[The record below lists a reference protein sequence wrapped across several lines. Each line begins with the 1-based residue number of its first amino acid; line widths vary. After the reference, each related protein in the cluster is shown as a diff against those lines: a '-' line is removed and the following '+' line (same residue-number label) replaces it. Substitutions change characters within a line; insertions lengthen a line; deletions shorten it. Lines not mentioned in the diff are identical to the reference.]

1 MRHYRSPF
9 KGLTFAMAGRVG
21 YIQPLGAAN
30 TVAEDQLFFLGGIS
44 DVRGFEENMLRVD
57 SDDDALGGRTSLS
70 ASLEARIDLPA
81 NFELAFFL
89 DTGKIDETE
98 QADALDD
105 FRYAVGTG
113 LRYNTPIGPIGLLYG
128 HKLNPED
135 GESSGQIHFS
145 IGYTF

>member
-1 MRHYRSPF
+1 
-9 KGLTFAMAGRVG
+9 MAGRVG

-30 TVAEDQLFFLGGIS
+30 SVAEDQLFFLGGIS

-89 DTGKIDETE
+89 DTGKIDETD
-98 QADALDD
+98 QVDALDD